1 MLLICLFFGLSV
13 LEFKKQERAKEVL
26 QPEEKCT
33 EFRGELGQ
41 IQEQMA
47 LEGAEMDQSQEDT
60 EEARAEAQKYIYFYN
75 YERIQLKTGVAPLTL
90 RHSA

>member
-26 QPEEKCT
+26 QLEEKCT

-41 IQEQMA
+41 IQEQIA
-47 LEGAEMDQSQEDT
+47 LEGAEMDQSKEDT
-60 EEARAEAQKYIYFYN
+60 EGAREEAQKYIYFYN